1 MYSQSRGTGSS
12 TPIVEIVHFSKQGE
26 PPKVF
31 RVEKAAD
38 GSIFMSMNEG
48 KAETYKR
55 VNFKVSEQ
63 ELALIATK
71 LFGQLMK

>member
-1 MYSQSRGTGSS
+1 MSTQSKSI
-12 TPIVEIVHFSKQGE
+12 PIVEIVHFSKQGE

-31 RVEKAAD
+31 RVERAAD
-38 GSIFMSMNEG
+38 GGIFMSMNEG

-63 ELALIATK
+63 ELALIVLK
-71 LFGQLMK
+71 LFGQIAKDR